1 MSDYEPGKLLRE
13 VRAKISSMGSSEYE
27 ASKNIA
33 SMQEMFDKI
42 QDLRDEMNEAKK
54 DAAAKAAEPYL
65 ELIKQVESRYAF
77 ILKLK
82 SGGR

>member
-13 VRAKISSMGSSEYE
+13 VRAKISSIGTSEQE
-27 ASKNIA
+27 VASMA

-42 QDLRDEMNEAKK
+42 QDLREEMNEAKK
-54 DAAAKAAEPYL
+54 AAAAKAAEPYI

-82 SGGR
+82 SGSK